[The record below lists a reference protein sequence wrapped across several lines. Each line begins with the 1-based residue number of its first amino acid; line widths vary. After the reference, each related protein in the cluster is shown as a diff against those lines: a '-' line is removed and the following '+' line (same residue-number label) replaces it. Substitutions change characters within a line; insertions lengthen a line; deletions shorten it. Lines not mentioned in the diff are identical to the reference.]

1 MTTQDIGFF
10 ELVNHNGMWLKIY
23 SVIELTVLELPSP
36 LLSITIEVVPIPE
49 AANQGND
56 AK

>member
-10 ELVNHNGMWLKIY
+10 EPVNHNGMWLKIY